1 MIGEIDRMR
10 IPKKTPPD
18 HLLLTSGTVLIGI
31 TLRSDSTT
39 VTLVCYINRMIGE
52 FERMV
57 IPKKTP
63 PDHLLLTSGTVLIGI
78 TLRSDSTTVTI
89 R

>member
-1 MIGEIDRMR
+1 MV

-39 VTLVCYINRMIGE
+39 VTLVSIRVNDGHDPVNRM
-52 FERMV
+52 
-57 IPKKTP
+57 K
-63 PDHLLLTSGTVLIGI
+63 
-78 TLRSDSTTVTI
+78 
-89 R
+89 